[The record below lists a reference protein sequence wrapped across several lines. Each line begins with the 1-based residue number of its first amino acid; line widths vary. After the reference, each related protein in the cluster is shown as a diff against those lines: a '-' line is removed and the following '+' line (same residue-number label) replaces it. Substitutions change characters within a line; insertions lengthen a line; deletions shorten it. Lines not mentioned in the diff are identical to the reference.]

1 MLVKIAILFLAGIAA
16 VAMLGN
22 LIFPGA
28 LQRRLRGQAH
38 RLSHSGNCRACG
50 RPRIG
55 KGRCPCGKS

>member
-28 LQRRLRGQAH
+28 LQRRLRGQGQ
-38 RLSHSGNCRACG
+38 RLAGRGNCRACG

-55 KGRCPCGKS
+55 KGPCPCGKA